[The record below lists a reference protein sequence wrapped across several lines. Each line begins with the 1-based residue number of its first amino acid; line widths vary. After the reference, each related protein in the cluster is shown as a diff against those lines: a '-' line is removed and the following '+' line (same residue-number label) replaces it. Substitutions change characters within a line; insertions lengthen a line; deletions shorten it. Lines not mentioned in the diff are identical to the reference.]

1 MENQNA
7 CKYNKYGHCKFG
19 EKCIHFHN
27 QHICV
32 ILDCDKSSCKSR
44 HPKPCIYFLRFGQCK
59 FGPLCSFLHSESTE
73 NKLEDEVV
81 KLKEQVKKVVDKLSS
96 KEIEISDLK
105 HRIII
110 LEKVAKPQLS
120 CVLCDYKCHSTSGLK
135 SHVTRSHK
143 PEIVRDDMCDTEK
156 NIDSDLYS
164 EKRED
169 ENIDFYDTHDEL
181 FPVIPHSA
189 PAPLPPPLSPPP

>member
-1 MENQNA
+1 M
-7 CKYNKYGHCKFG
+7 
-19 EKCIHFHN
+19 
-27 QHICV
+27 
-32 ILDCDKSSCKSR
+32 
-44 HPKPCIYFLRFGQCK
+44 
-59 FGPLCSFLHSESTE
+59 
-73 NKLEDEVV
+73 
-81 KLKEQVKKVVDKLSS
+81 KEEVKKVVDKLSS

-143 PEIVRDDMCDTEK
+143 PEIVRDDMCDTEM